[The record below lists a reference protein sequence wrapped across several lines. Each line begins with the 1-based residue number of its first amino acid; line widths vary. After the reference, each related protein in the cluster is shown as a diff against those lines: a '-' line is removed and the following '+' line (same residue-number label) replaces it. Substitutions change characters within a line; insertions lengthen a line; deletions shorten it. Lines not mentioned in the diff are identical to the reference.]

1 MVKKREIFGFSLFDF
16 ANSAYTTVIITA
28 IYNAFFVKVIGTP
41 FLWSI
46 TLSLSY
52 LFVLLISP
60 VAGAMADFQGRKKRF
75 LFFAYILCITFT
87 ALLFFSSREHL
98 IRTMI
103 FIILSNLGF
112 ALSEIFVSS
121 FLPEI
126 STKENIGRISGYAW
140 SFGYVGGIASL
151 ICCLGYLSITGYGD
165 TAVRATTL
173 VTAVFFTIF
182 AMPCFFLLKERK
194 KGESLPPGQHLLT
207 VGFNRLINTY
217 REIRQYRELFKF
229 LAAFFFYTC
238 GTVTVISFAAIYAQ
252 GVLLFSRQET
262 ILLIIV
268 ANVTSAVGAFIFGY
282 IQDRIGAKSTILITL
297 VLWLSAVL
305 GVYFIKEKTS
315 FWVIANLVG
324 FAMGAIQSASRSL
337 IGLFSPVHKSAEF
350 YGFWGFSGKA
360 AAIVGLF
367 SFGALLKLFNG
378 DMRQAVLF
386 TSLFFIIGFLM
397 MLRIHPNKGVNT

>member
-252 GVLLFSRQET
+252 GVLLFSR
-262 ILLIIV
+262 L
-268 ANVTSAVGAFIFGY
+268 
-282 IQDRIGAKSTILITL
+282 TL

-305 GVYFIKEKTS
+305 GTYFIKEKTS